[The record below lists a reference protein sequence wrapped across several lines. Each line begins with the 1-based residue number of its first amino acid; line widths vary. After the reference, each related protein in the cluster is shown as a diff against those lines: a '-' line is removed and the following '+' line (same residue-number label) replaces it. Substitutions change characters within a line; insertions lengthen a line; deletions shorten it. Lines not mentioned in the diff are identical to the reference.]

1 MRSHTN
7 LLMGLAL
14 CLILSVSQAQSTALT
29 SAIPIAQSQPE
40 PGLKTWWDR
49 SVWENPE
56 RDYKWYPPEPEVTP
70 TQPTP
75 PDKVTPPETPRKST
89 KPKRVD
95 DFKTA
100 KEVQA
105 HLAELKDKAVMKPTE
120 KNVKDYYAFQFEVLN
135 QTTVFADVARRVI
148 WASPEIDTSVK
159 RPYNNS
165 GAIAYK
171 AQQPAK
177 ERESVRKLAQ
187 THGMFFFYRSD
198 CPYCH
203 EMAPVVESFARQ
215 SGMFVQAIS
224 LDGGPLP
231 GFPGALP
238 NNGMAEQ
245 LQVSTVPALY
255 LVERKSRNIQPIAFG
270 VTAINDIN
278 ERIHVLMN
286 TKPGQE
292 F

>member
-1 MRSHTN
+1 MRSHMN

-14 CLILSVSQAQSTALT
+14 CLIFPALQAQSTAQP
-29 SAIPIAQSQPE
+29 SAQPQPE
-40 PGLKTWWDR
+40 AGLKTWWDR

-56 RDYKWYPPEPEVTP
+56 RDYKWYPPEPEVIP

-105 HLAELKDKAVMKPTE
+105 YLAELKDKAVMKPTE

-165 GAIAYK
+165 GAISYK
-171 AQQPAK
+171 TQQPAK

-231 GFPGALP
+231 GFPSALP